1 MKKLVIE
8 GFKDVFKEEDK
19 IRTYFSPGR
28 VNLIG
33 EHIDYNG
40 GFVMPAAITYGTY
53 GAVRLSEDDKVRLFS
68 HGFSKEVKTF
78 SLSELEKSETHDWT
92 DYVKGVFFILRKH
105 GYIID
110 KGFDLYINSNM
121 PTSAGLS
128 SSSSLELLILVILN
142 DLNNLGLTKK
152 EMAILGREVENEY
165 IGVNSGIM
173 DQFSIAM
180 GKNEHAILLNTS
192 TLDFNYVPLKLGE
205 YELLIVNTNKKRGLH
220 DSKYNER
227 FNECRS
233 ALEIL
238 KKHYKIADLC
248 SLKIDELD
256 NIEKI
261 LNNQILFKRV
271 KHVITEQQ
279 RTIDSMNALN
289 NNDIALFANL
299 MTKSHMS
306 LKDDYDVTGIEL
318 DTLVFALLENGAL
331 GARMT
336 GAGFGGCT
344 VSIVKK
350 DLIDKVIKEVKTKY
364 NEVMGYEPSFYNVI
378 ASDGTKEI

>member
-78 SLSELEKSETHDWT
+78 SLSELDKSETHDWT

-180 GKNEHAILLNTS
+180 GKSEHAILLNTS

-233 ALEIL
+233 ALDIL
-238 KKHYKIADLC
+238 KKHYKIDDLC

-261 LNNQILFKRV
+261 LNNQVLFKRV

-279 RTIDSMNALN
+279 RTIESMNALN

-378 ASDGTKEI
+378 AADGTKEI